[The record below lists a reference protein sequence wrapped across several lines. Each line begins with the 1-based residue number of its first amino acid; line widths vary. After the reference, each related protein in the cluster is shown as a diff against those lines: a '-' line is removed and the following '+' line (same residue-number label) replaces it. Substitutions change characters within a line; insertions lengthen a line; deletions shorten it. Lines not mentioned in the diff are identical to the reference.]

1 MKQNKKQIT
10 YPILPVT
17 VLVLI
22 LDYIIGSES
31 NTEIIQ
37 ASAAIAAVAVSAV
50 AVGVSAYQASKN
62 REAAEDFSEQAL
74 AEQRKQQKIL
84 EKQKEEYKALEF
96 KNPYAGLQNQFENM
110 ENVYEDLTV
119 NQQQAEFQQQMFQQ
133 QQANVMD
140 TLRGAAGGS
149 GIAALAQTLSNQAQ
163 QQAAQA
169 SASIGMQESQLQ
181 KLTAGEA
188 GRLQQ
193 QERSV
198 DRQNQMLNL
207 QGEQWVQQQEIG
219 RQKTLL
225 GMQMG
230 ETSGANMARQE
241 AIANEQ
247 AVRLQGQQEI
257 MAAVGSFGTAAG
269 NYAGGQMAAG
279 VGATPTTT

>member
-193 QERSV
+193 
-198 DRQNQMLNL
+198 
-207 QGEQWVQQQEIG
+207 
-219 RQKTLL
+219 
-225 GMQMG
+225 
-230 ETSGANMARQE
+230 
-241 AIANEQ
+241 
-247 AVRLQGQQEI
+247 
-257 MAAVGSFGTAAG
+257 
-269 NYAGGQMAAG
+269 
-279 VGATPTTT
+279 